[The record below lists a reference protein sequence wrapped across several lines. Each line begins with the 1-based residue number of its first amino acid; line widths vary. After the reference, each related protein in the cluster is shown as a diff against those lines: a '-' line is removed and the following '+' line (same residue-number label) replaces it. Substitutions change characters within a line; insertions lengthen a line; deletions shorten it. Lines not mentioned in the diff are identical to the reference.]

1 MDGAAGRSQCM
12 VSGSAGP
19 EVGDEVGKLSWIYY
33 HGFILEDGKYHVFF
47 F

>member
-19 EVGDEVGKLSWIYY
+19 EAGDEVGKLSWIY
-33 HGFILEDGKYHVFF
+33 DGKYHGYILYGRYI
-47 F
+47 